1 MSRKLLLVLLL
12 PVLLVACDRVNYQT
26 DANYSYLTIN
36 LTAQETRNILVG
48 LLTGGDRPIMRTAS
62 VELRQGEVF
71 VSGDVNDGRGGTVP
85 GTLAARI
92 WAENGRISAAVTQF
106 SFGGFSADQALINRI
121 NTDIANGLAASS
133 NRSSS
138 DSDIS
143 SLSLSPNG
151 LSFTIRTPIQR

>member
-12 PVLLVACDRVNYQT
+12 PVLLAACDRVNYQT

-36 LTAQETRNILVG
+36 LTAQETRNILVS
-48 LLTGGDRPIMRTAS
+48 LLTGGDRPIMRTAT

-71 VSGDVNDGRGGTVP
+71 VSGDVNNGQGGTVP
-85 GTLAARI
+85 GTLTARI
-92 WAENGRISAAVTQF
+92 WAENGRINAAVTQF
-106 SFGGFSADQALINRI
+106 SFGSFNADQALINRI
-121 NTDIANGLAASS
+121 NTDIANGLAASA

-138 DSDIS
+138 SDIS
-143 SLSLSPNG
+143 SLSLSSSG